1 MPWGEGSKY
10 VPDHTVDATFVDFKL
25 LDPIEKGIDLGM
37 TLHKET
43 NMWACFVLRAQIRL
57 QTHIDM

>member
-1 MPWGEGSKY
+1 M
-10 VPDHTVDATFVDFKL
+10 DATFVDFKL